1 MMNKEENREEW
12 SHNRFVNL
20 LVYDGDTSGIHPG
33 RLRAMYA
40 RVIADMNLENTY
52 GKG

>member
-1 MMNKEENREEW
+1 MTF
-12 SHNRFVNL
+12 NRFMNI

-40 RVIADMNLENTY
+40 RVIADMDLESTY
-52 GKG
+52 GKE